1 MSDRSV
7 LIPRNARFKN
17 NLNEENESRERR
29 YTRARIA
36 HFDPGE
42 RFGDWLSLGA
52 LIFQVQL
59 CFPKIH

>member
-7 LIPRNARFKN
+7 PIRRNARSEN

-36 HFDPGE
+36 HFDPGKYQ
-42 RFGDWLSLGA
+42 RFGDYNLKTRKRPIG
-52 LIFQVQL
+52 
-59 CFPKIH
+59 